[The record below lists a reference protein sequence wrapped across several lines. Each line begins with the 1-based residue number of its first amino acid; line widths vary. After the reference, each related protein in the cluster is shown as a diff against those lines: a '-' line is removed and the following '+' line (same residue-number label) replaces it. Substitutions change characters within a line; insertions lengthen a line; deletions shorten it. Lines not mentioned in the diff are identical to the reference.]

1 MYFESRRSSNSIHRS
16 DQSERFEMGLSS
28 RTFQSLMR
36 SFSLV
41 QSSDCRR
48 CLGCCMKKRTSSCS
62 NACKRKVLIGS
73 FVAVVVGR
81 SRCCGFRYCILQP
94 SCSFSQ
100 QRKSSMKVSLVVT
113 FATSKCSLKK
123 TFESVKMKSDKSF
136 SLQFDGNFTLAH
148 VTLSKLKCFPNCL
161 LPSSSALL

>member
-16 DQSERFEMGLSS
+16 DQSELFEMGLSS

-81 SRCCGFRYCILQP
+81 CRFRRCGRWLSQCIVLPTALSILPLKQTGGE
-94 SCSFSQ
+94 
-100 QRKSSMKVSLVVT
+100 RTGGTSSNGSHTDGRHRHSDEIEILRST
-113 FATSKCSLKK
+113 PHRSTQLATHS
-123 TFESVKMKSDKSF
+123 
-136 SLQFDGNFTLAH
+136 
-148 VTLSKLKCFPNCL
+148 
-161 LPSSSALL
+161 